1 MRKIGIVAYSIINYI
16 SISIYMTLFGLT
28 LGVQPL
34 ISFVLGKQVVSLF
47 IYKWDTSGKH
57 SVFCS

>member
-16 SISIYMTLFGLT
+16 SINIYMTLFGLT
-28 LGVQPL
+28 LGVQSL

-47 IYKWDTSGKH
+47 IYK
-57 SVFCS
+57 

>member
-47 IYKWDTSGKH
+47 IYK
-57 SVFCS
+57 